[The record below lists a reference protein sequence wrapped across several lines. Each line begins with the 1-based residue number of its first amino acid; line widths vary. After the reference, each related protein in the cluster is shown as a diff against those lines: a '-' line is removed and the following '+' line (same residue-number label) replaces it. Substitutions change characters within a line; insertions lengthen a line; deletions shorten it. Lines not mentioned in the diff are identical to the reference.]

1 MEEIKLKITN
11 PEKHFNEVNQINH
24 NLSAE
29 QKEKLQKAAI
39 DFESIFTSMML
50 KSMMNTTE
58 GGLFGSDGYGS
69 DIMDGIFESKLA
81 DYMSY
86 SNSLGIAGMIYRKM
100 TGEELNP
107 ENPIKRISNFSL
119 PIKLNFN
126 ELPVIS
132 PSSSSLNR
140 LQKFDEI
147 ISKAASTFNLN
158 ENIVRSI
165 ILAESAGNEFAIS
178 KANAKGLMQLIDS
191 TANEMGVRN
200 VWNPEENIFGGTK
213 YFAQLLRQYNGDMKL
228 ALAAYNAGPANVDKY
243 NDIPPFEE
251 TKNYV
256 ARVLGYLKYF
266 EAEV

>member
-11 PEKHFNEVNQINH
+11 PEKHFGEVNQINQ
-24 NLSAE
+24 NYSPE
-29 QKEKLQKAAI
+29 QKAKLQKAAL

-50 KSMMNTTE
+50 KSMMKTTE
-58 GGLFGSDGYGS
+58 GGLFGSEGFGS

-81 DYMSY
+81 EYMSY
-86 SNSLGIAGMIYRKM
+86 SGSLGIAGMIYQKM
-100 TGEELNP
+100 TGEELNLDH
-107 ENPIKRISNFSL
+107 PIKRIPNFSL
-119 PIKLNFN
+119 PLKLDLN
-126 ELPVIS
+126 ELPAIS

-140 LQKFDEI
+140 IQRFDDI
-147 ISKAASTFNLN
+147 ISKAANSFNLN

-165 ILAESAGNEFAIS
+165 ILAESAGNELAIS

-191 TANEMGVRN
+191 TAKEMGVHN